1 MTRTILDLAKPKTT
15 VFDLSN
21 VLNPRVNDD
30 LAKISFHIQYDNKP
44 FNMTGYKMYF
54 ISADE
59 NMGYINV
66 DGMVDKVEYGD
77 NVGNGDITFKFPANV
92 FKKAGTFDSSKTM
105 FVVEN
110 VNSNYIQSTINVSL
124 TVLENGIAKFNA
136 DVDQIGYDSKL
147 EEIHNKYKDKAQN
160 LIDELINQVK
170 AVDNFSNVKE
180 TAEQAK
186 QVANDSIAKA
196 NAVNI
201 EVTTARS
208 RFSNLNDRLNN
219 QDIKINSA
227 ETAVNAS
234 QNYSRLDL
242 KNQQQD
248 SVITTKA
255 DKYELENKLS
265 QMKLYPESFENADAI
280 KKTYPD
286 GKPGIFVAVDT
297 GHQWYWINGTWKDAG
312 AYQTP
317 APIDDIRNVEA
328 ELNSALEG
336 HGLQNLLSLKKSY
349 WGNSQL
355 KADGTWEKGD
365 YWLSS
370 AFTAIKPLHYYSVS
384 TASGYRFMLNVYDKN
399 KAFLYSTQHY
409 TSSNPYTFIADK
421 NAAYVIVCVNASGA
435 KMTQDDLPALK
446 ARLYECDKF
455 TNDEFTYGTTS
466 SGKSVQSSVRVVSD
480 YIKLDYNS
488 DYRIESLYNIEVACY
503 DRDKNYLP
511 NNLIGYFTGS
521 KQLYT
526 GYGVRYIRFIAK
538 KTNTDG
544 TDIPMFDFGDVAPQI
559 TKLANNYIP
568 RQLASLVWHVG
579 GFNSDG
585 SEKLGSSRMRSDPIR
600 VNSNT
605 AYDISKPAAGYIVG
619 VMLYDLDMNY
629 ITAYDY
635 RSDKMTVEGFDG
647 FIRLYLKKTTD
658 DEFSSDSD
666 GYAANITVTELNS
679 DYLALGKSGISLRIA
694 TNNVGSFGMGVQAGF
709 SSNQHENMTLDQLS
723 QNWLKYTSGIDI
735 LAMQEFSTYLDQAK
749 TVSMRERL
757 MNNFS
762 VLKTGINN
770 EALALKDGRLIDYK
784 VGNLNGTQ
792 GWDTSGVRG
801 YIKGTMR
808 LNNGQNLSLY
818 VVHFTPSGS
827 DNSSQRRNEQ
837 KANLLKMLADDP
849 SFIVFGD
856 FNTPADDPMWK
867 DFAGKYRVV
876 NGTYLGT
883 FGTYIYGD
891 TSIDNIITSNNIV
904 VKSAQVNPITDDN
917 WVSTDH
923 RMLIADVVVGESY

>member
-1 MTRTILDLAKPKTT
+1 MT
-15 VFDLSN
+15 
-21 VLNPRVNDD
+21 
-30 LAKISFHIQYDNKP
+30 
-44 FNMTGYKMYF
+44 
-54 ISADE
+54 
-59 NMGYINV
+59 
-66 DGMVDKVEYGD
+66 VEYRD
-77 NVGNGDITFKFPANV
+77 E
-92 FKKAGTFDSSKTM
+92 SK
-105 FVVEN
+105 
-110 VNSNYIQSTINVSL
+110 
-124 TVLENGIAKFNA
+124 
-136 DVDQIGYDSKL
+136 
-147 EEIHNKYKDKAQN
+147 
-160 LIDELINQVK
+160 
-170 AVDNFSNVKE
+170 FSNELHSVSQIADALRHKKFGKDVRE
-180 TAEQAK
+180 AIAQA
-186 QVANDSIAKA
+186 V
-196 NAVNI
+196 
-201 EVTTARS
+201 E
-208 RFSNLNDRLNN
+208 
-219 QDIKINSA
+219 
-227 ETAVNAS
+227 
-234 QNYSRLDL
+234 
-242 KNQQQD
+242 
-248 SVITTKA
+248 
-255 DKYELENKLS
+255 
-265 QMKLYPESFENADAI
+265 KLY
-280 KKTYPD
+280 
-286 GKPGIFVAVDT
+286 GIGPSTVIS
-297 GHQWYWINGTWKDAG
+297 GSPAG
-312 AYQTP
+312 AYATLAELKSAYPNGQQGVFVVAETGKWYLWDPRKEVWIEGGNFQTP
-317 APIDDIRNVEA
+317 MSPVQYQAETIEA

-336 HGLQNLLSLKKSY
+336 HGLQNLLILKKSY

-365 YWLSS
+365 YWLTS
-370 AFTAIKPLHYYSVS
+370 AFTAIKPLHYYRVSV
-384 TASGYRFMLNVYDKN
+384 ASGYRFMLNVYDKN

-421 NAAYVIVCVNASGA
+421 NAAYVIVCVGASGA

-446 ARLYECDKF
+446 VRLYEGDKI
-455 TNDEFTYGTTS
+455 TNDEFAYGAIS
-466 SGKSVQSSVRVVSD
+466 NGELVQSSVRVVSD

-488 DYRIESLYNIEVACY
+488 DYRIESLYNIGVECY
-503 DRDKNYLP
+503 DRNKNYLP
-511 NNLIGYFTGS
+511 NNEVHYFTGS
-521 KQLYT
+521 KRMYT
-526 GYGVRYIRFIAK
+526 GYAIRYIRFIVK

-544 TDIPMFDFGDVAPQI
+544 TDIPMFDFGDVTPKI
-559 TKLANNYIP
+559 TKIANNYIP

-579 GFNSDG
+579 GFDSDG

-605 AYDISKPAAGYIVG
+605 AYDISKPAAGYVVG

-629 ITAYDY
+629 ITSYGY

-647 FIRLYLKKTTD
+647 FIRLYLKKTTE

-666 GYAANITVTELNS
+666 GYAANITVAELNS
-679 DYLALGKSGISLRIA
+679 DYLSLGKAGISLRIA

-749 TVSMRERL
+749 TVSMRDRL
-757 MNNFS
+757 MSNFS

-770 EALALKDGRLIDYK
+770 EALALKDGRLIDYEI
-784 VGNLNGTQ
+784 GNLNGTQ

-867 DFAGKYRVV
+867 DFASKYRVV

-891 TSIDNIITSNNIV
+891 TSIDNIITSKNIV